1 MVIAMTRLERIVRHL
16 FYPPWLARLRFPGH
30 ALDAIERAV
39 HGAESR
45 HRGEIRFAIE
55 AGLTLPALLGGV
67 SARQRAHEVFS
78 LLRVWDT
85 EENNGVLVYVL
96 LADHDVE
103 ILADRGI
110 GAHVAAEEWQRICHE
125 MESAFRRGAFEEGA
139 VAGIRALGEVLA
151 RHFPAGAGQR
161 NELPNR
167 PTLL

>member
-1 MVIAMTRLERIVRHL
+1 MMNRPARILRHL
-16 FYPPWLARLRFPGH
+16 FFPPWMVRLRFPRRT
-30 ALDAIERAV
+30 LDAIERAV

-55 AGLTLPALLGGV
+55 ASLTLPALLSGMTP
-67 SARQRAHEVFS
+67 RHRAAEVFS

-85 EENNGVLVYVL
+85 EENNGVLVYLL

-103 ILADRGI
+103 ILVDRGI
-110 GAHVAAEEWQRICHE
+110 RARVAQEEWQQICHG
-125 MESAFRRGAFEEGA
+125 MEAAFRRGAFGEGA
-139 VAGIRALGEVLA
+139 ISGIQAIGEVLA
-151 RHFPAGAGQR
+151 RHFPAGAGEK